1 MKNLDNQQKF
11 ELLILGLTITLLII
25 LIYKAITL

>member
-1 MKNLDNQQKF
+1 MKNLDNQQKT

-25 LIYKAITL
+25 LIYKAYTL

>member
-1 MKNLDNQQKF
+1 MENYDNQQKG

-25 LIYKAITL
+25 LIYKAYTL